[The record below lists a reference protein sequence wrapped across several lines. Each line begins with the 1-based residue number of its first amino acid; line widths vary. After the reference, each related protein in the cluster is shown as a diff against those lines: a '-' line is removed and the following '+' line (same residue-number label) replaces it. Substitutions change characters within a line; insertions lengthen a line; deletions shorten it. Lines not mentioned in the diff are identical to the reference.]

1 MIPDLRCVYCGGL
14 ILDRRG
20 TEDDL
25 AVRYIVRADSARDWD
40 AKNPHAGDIRIAWH
54 WHCACE
60 DPLHEAM
67 ADSDA
72 AFFRAPKGERK
83 PVIERQVGIVKA
95 IIARISERFDPLIA
109 RRVVESMGSR
119 RW

>member
-1 MIPDLRCVYCGGL
+1 MIPDLRCVWCGQL
-14 ILDRRG
+14 ILDRKKI
-20 TEDDL
+20 DDVL
-25 AVRYIVRADSARDWD
+25 SIKYIVRKDKDTSDDR
-40 AKNPHAGDIRIAWH
+40 NPHAGDIRIAWH

-72 AFFRAPKGERK
+72 AFFRAPKGDRK
-83 PVIERQVGIVKA
+83 VVIERQVGIVKA